1 MVSVE
6 RGGCQGRGKPRP
18 YPITK
23 SATRPVIRYG
33 RSLPLPCNIWSILLL
48 RISNL
53 AARKRS
59 FRQTENSVLEG
70 GHRAQESR
78 RNCRSL
84 VYFSVGRAGHPPP
97 LLPLRARGSPEPAD
111 GYRQSSPSCQS
122 EPVAGQRYH

>member
-1 MVSVE
+1 MRRLEGAS
-6 RGGCQGRGKPRP
+6 GK
-18 YPITK
+18 TL
-23 SATRPVIRYG
+23 AE
-33 RSLPLPCNIWSILLL
+33 
-48 RISNL
+48 ISNL

-84 VYFSVGRAGHPPP
+84 VYFSVGRAGYPPP
-97 LLPLRARGSPEPAD
+97 FLPFRTRGSAGSAD
-111 GYRQSSPSCQS
+111 GYRQSSPSCSS